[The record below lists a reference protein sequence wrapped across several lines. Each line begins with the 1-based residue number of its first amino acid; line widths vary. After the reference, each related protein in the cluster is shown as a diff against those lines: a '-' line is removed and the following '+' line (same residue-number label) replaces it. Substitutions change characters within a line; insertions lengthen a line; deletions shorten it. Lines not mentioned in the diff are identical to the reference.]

1 VNNLA
6 IALSEQKEIL
16 FFLLV
21 TNNQMEIEK
30 YFSAVNDPRD
40 QSKISH
46 LLTDIIGL
54 SLIGTI
60 AGCEGYDDI
69 EEFGIARQQWLK
81 KYLQLPYGIPSHDTI
96 ERVFESINPLEFNAC
111 FMNWVREI
119 FNRCDS
125 EVLLHI
131 DGKSNKRSGDEYKGK
146 KMLHA
151 INVFAGERRLSLAQF
166 KVDEKCNEIT
176 VLNPLLKTLDIKG
189 QTVTID
195 AIACQ
200 KDIAQAITDGQGYYV
215 LAVKDNQ
222 LTLNEHIQ
230 TAFKTT
236 PVASTH
242 TTEEKDHGR
251 IEKRTCSVI
260 TDLRFIDE
268 SVNWAALYCI
278 ICIASTRIIKNQI
291 TTETRYYIS
300 SQKQNASFFLNAI
313 RSHWGIENSLHW
325 VLDVLFREDYCR
337 KRKDNAAENFNIIR
351 KMALNIIRNKKD
363 GKKSLRRKRLNA
375 AWDVDYLENLLAF

>member
-1 VNNLA
+1 M
-6 IALSEQKEIL
+6 
-16 FFLLV
+16 LV
-21 TNNQMEIEK
+21 KTNQMEIEK

-54 SLIGTI
+54 SLIATI
-60 AGCEGYDDI
+60 AGSEGYDDI
-69 EEFGIARQQWLK
+69 EEFGIAREQWLR
-81 KYLQLPYGIPSHDTI
+81 KYLKLPNGIPSHDTI
-96 ERVFESINPLEFNAC
+96 ERVFETINPLEFNAC
-111 FMNWVREI
+111 FMNWVRET
-119 FNRCDS
+119 FNVADS

-131 DGKSNKRSGDEYKGK
+131 DGKSNRRSADTATGK

-151 INVFAGERRLSLAQF
+151 INVFAGKNRLCLAQF
-166 KVDEKCNEIT
+166 KVDEKSNEIT
-176 VLNPLLKTLDIKG
+176 VLHPLLKTLDIKG

-195 AIACQ
+195 AIGCQ
-200 KDIAQAITDGQGYYV
+200 RDIAQAITEQGGHYV
-215 LAVKDNQ
+215 LAVKNNQ
-222 LTLNEHIQ
+222 PTLHEHIQ
-230 TAFKTT
+230 TAFKVT
-236 PVASTH
+236 PIASTH
-242 TTEEKDHGR
+242 LTEEKNHGR

-260 TDLRFIDE
+260 TDLRFVDE
-268 SVNWAALYCI
+268 TVNWAALCCI
-278 ICIASTRIIKNQI
+278 ICVASTRIIKDQI

-300 SQKQNASFFLNAI
+300 SQKQNASFFLAAI

-337 KRKDNAAENFNIIR
+337 KRKNNAAENFNIIR

-375 AWDVDYLENLLAF
+375 AWDVSYLENLLKF